1 MKPDYS
7 LFNAIGAPLNL
18 VPFHTS
24 GICIENRTHE
34 LRYCFDCSPARPL
47 CQARASIHGVSKDA
61 AAHKFRRKQVGLE
74 ARPVSSAAGRR
85 RLTTAHLVCPPR
97 RPQIVA
103 RNSYVDETLFGCS
116 SALRTASPSKTAA
129 GSRACSGCGSPARS
143 PAFAASSIVGRDG
156 TMVLSKSQLDRMM
169 QVGCEA

>member
-1 MKPDYS
+1 M
-7 LFNAIGAPLNL
+7 
-18 VPFHTS
+18 
-24 GICIENRTHE
+24 
-34 LRYCFDCSPARPL
+34 
-47 CQARASIHGVSKDA
+47 
-61 AAHKFRRKQVGLE
+61 GLE

-97 RPQIVA
+97 RPQILA

-129 GSRACSGCGSPARS
+129 GGRACSGCGSRARS
-143 PAFAASSIVGRDG
+143 PAFAASSIVGDG